1 MQIFVAACLL
11 IVLGTMLFI
20 DYVKYFI
27 GADYRVGLQVVPILL
42 VANVCI
48 GIYYNLTIWYK
59 LTNQTMMGTYITLGG
74 AAVTLAMNFIL
85 IPIIGFMGSAWAT
98 LACYFL
104 MMCASYFLGQ
114 KYFPVN
120 YPLRKIFTQTALA
133 LGIYAASQ
141 VFTKSVF
148 FQFGIFE
155 AHSIPGTISLAV
167 LFVAAIFLFWKMNKR
182 ELHL

>member
-1 MQIFVAACLL
+1 
-11 IVLGTMLFI
+11 MLFI
-20 DYVKYFI
+20 EYVKYFI
-27 GADYRVGLQVVPILL
+27 GADYIVGLQVVPILL
-42 VANVCI
+42 LANVCI

-59 LTNQTMMGTYITLGG
+59 LTNQTIMGTYITLGG
-74 AAVTLAMNFIL
+74 AAVTLIMNFIL

-133 LGIYAASQ
+133 FGIYALSQ
-141 VFTKSVF
+141 VLTKSVF
-148 FQFGIFE
+148 FKFGFFE
-155 AHSIPGTISLAV
+155 AHTVQGFISLSALFILAV
-167 LFVAAIFLFWKMNKR
+167 FLFWKMNKK